1 MNLMDGL
8 QLIAKYKLPHPAWQ
22 FVRQGRELKNL
33 SKLSASVGWSVRT
46 VAVQGAPFKDIYA
59 NKLLKSRVAL
69 TVDKFQ
75 RQLGGRGWLAVY
87 PSWHWHKCGTLLI
100 ESKQIV
106 LEAVKGE
113 INDLTRRGRVDSQY
127 IFKKGQFVLVAGDKC
142 LLTRKELEQIKKPTK
157 VLPRGSYYLEWVITA
172 GHKFMFYYANSLAA
186 EGKILLAKYGG
197 E

>member
-1 MNLMDGL
+1 MDGL
-8 QLIAKYKLPHPAWQ
+8 QLIAKYKLPRPAWQ
-22 FVRQGRELKNL
+22 FVRHGKELKNL

-59 NKLLKSRVAL
+59 NRLIKSQVAL

-75 RQLGGRGWLAVY
+75 RQLKGRGWLVVY
-87 PSWHWHKCGTLLI
+87 PSWRWYKCGTLLI

-127 IFKKGQFVLVAGDKC
+127 IFKKSQFVLMAGDKR
-142 LLTRKELEQIKKPTK
+142 LLSRRDLEQIKKPLK
-157 VLPRGSYYLEWVITA
+157 VLPRGSYYLEWVITTDR
-172 GHKFMFYYANSLAA
+172 KFMFYYANSLAA
-186 EGKILLAKYGG
+186 ESKNLLAKYGG